1 MLNKRPTLKD
11 LESIDPEF
19 YNSIVWIKWVP
30 SVARCW
36 ERRGLWVGSRR
47 VEMPSF

>member
-19 YNSIVWIKWVP
+19 YNSIVWIKWVS
-30 SVARCW
+30 SVAVFW

>member
-19 YNSIVWIKWVP
+19 YNSIVWIKCVP
-30 SVARCW
+30 LPRPTL
-36 ERRGLWVGSRR
+36 G
-47 VEMPSF
+47 